1 MTIFMSLLRRHR
13 GLLALALL
21 ASLSSAAAG
30 IGLLNEINR
39 LIAGSL
45 VLGTGQA
52 SFFAGLL
59 LVLFACGFGA
69 QALLTALGH
78 RVVYELRLQMVK
90 RLLDTPIEQLEKI
103 GSASLYATLSKDI
116 EAIGM
121 AFNRL
126 PFVLYN
132 GILMLGGCVYLSWL
146 SWQLLLICAVGLG
159 LGVWLAYGW
168 FARMGGLM
176 KVVRDT
182 EDQLYSAYEAAI
194 EGRYELALNSQRKQR
209 FYGLDLQP
217 AAERARAHEVRADRY
232 WTLSMN
238 WTMALILGLAGG
250 LFATG
255 AALGLPG
262 ATVAAFVLVLMFLR
276 MPLNDLIG
284 SLPTLVSGNV
294 ALAKIESLALASYRP
309 EFVMQEPIVP
319 TTGEV
324 LLRLEGLAYEYPH
337 ASDDYGFRLGPVDLS
352 VRTGETLFIVGG
364 NGSGKSTLAKLLT
377 GLYQPSAGR
386 LSLYGEDIG
395 EERRDWYRSHFS
407 TVFSTFYLFER
418 LVGPQ
423 GDFDAEL
430 AQAWLAR
437 LRMERKVSID
447 PAGLLSTTQL
457 SQGQRKR
464 LALLV
469 ALVEERPILLL
480 DEWAADQDPAFRAF
494 FYLQLLPELK
504 ARGKTVIAIS
514 HDDRYF
520 AVADRV
526 LKCEGGQL
534 SQLDNGSFSPLQEP
548 VAAMA

>member
-1 MTIFMSLLRRHR
+1 MMLFMSLLQRHR
-13 GLLALALL
+13 ALLTLALL
-21 ASLSSAAAG
+21 GSLASAAAG
-30 IGLLNEINR
+30 IALLNEINR
-39 LIAGSL
+39 LIAGVQTMNATQGGL
-45 VLGTGQA
+45 YI
-52 SFFAGLL
+52 GLL
-59 LVLFACGFGA
+59 LVLFACGFA
-69 QALLTALGH
+69 SQALLTALGH
-78 RVVYELRLQMVK
+78 RVVYELRLQLVK

-103 GSASLYATLSKDI
+103 GSSSLYATLSKDV

-126 PFVLYN
+126 PFLLYN
-132 GILMLGGCVYLSWL
+132 GILMLGGCAYLAWL
-146 SWQLLLICAVGLG
+146 SWQLLLLCGLLLG

-182 EDQLYSAYEAAI
+182 EDQLYGAYTAAI
-194 EGRYELALNSQRKQR
+194 EGRYEMALNAWRKQR
-209 FYGLDLQP
+209 FYELDLQP
-217 AAERARAHEVRADRY
+217 VAERARVNEVLADRY
-232 WTLSMN
+232 WTLSLN
-238 WTMALILGLAGG
+238 WTVALILGLAGG
-250 LFATG
+250 LFAAG
-255 AALGLPG
+255 AVLGITA

-294 ALAKIESLALASYRP
+294 AMAKIESLALAPHRP
-309 EFVMQEPIVP
+309 EFATQLATAPP
-319 TTGEV
+319 GDSV
-324 LLRLEGLAYEYPH
+324 LLELKGLVYEYPH

-352 VRTGETLFIVGG
+352 VRAGETLFIVGG

-386 LSLYGEDIG
+386 LSLHGEAITAD
-395 EERRDWYRSHFS
+395 RRDWYRSHFA
-407 TVFSTFYLFER
+407 TVFSSFHLFAR

-423 GDFDAEL
+423 GDFDAQL

-447 PAGLLSTTQL
+447 PAGLLSTIQL

-494 FYLQLLPELK
+494 FYLELLPELK
-504 ARGKTVIAIS
+504 VRGKTVIAIS

-526 LKCEGGQL
+526 IKCEGGRL
-534 SQLDNGSFSPLQEP
+534 SLLDNSSFSPLQEP
-548 VAAMA
+548 LAAMA